1 MAIGWPVLTQ
11 MREALVKLHE
21 EELDTEYLLEA
32 SGAHE
37 AGRECVCEAA
47 NAHSKSVTH
56 RTRVAFTELKVDEV
70 ETGSFSTVGASTG
83 VGDRLGRISTE
94 CL

>member
-1 MAIGWPVLTQ
+1 M
-11 MREALVKLHE
+11 KLHE

-37 AGRECVCEAA
+37 AGRERVCEAT
-47 NAHSKSVTH
+47 NAHSKSVT
-56 RTRVAFTELKVDEV
+56 RCTRVVFTKLKVDEV
-70 ETGSFSTVGASTG
+70 ETGSFSTVGASAG
-83 VGDRLGRISTE
+83 ISDRLGRISTE